1 MCCLRRRVGLV
12 IGELTG
18 GWWDLIKQLK
28 TACSHVVKYS
38 LSSVFLDLK
47 MYHFIY
53 IVIYYSIL
61 Y

>member
-1 MCCLRRRVGLV
+1 M